1 MKVISV
7 QSQSGGTGVT
17 LTAAELALT
26 AMAEGKRVLAVDTSP
41 WRCLK
46 EDIEDAGFHYLDDV
60 RQLFRSRS
68 EARWFLDPMP
78 RCGILCYTEAA
89 PHYLSL
95 SEDGKPS
102 IGYSVRAAQE
112 ARAECN
118 LAAALASLIR
128 HYDVAI
134 IDVMN
139 KDKRLMQ
146 LFYDICD
153 EVHVILRDDMPHC
166 RTVDDW
172 RDYIE
177 RPKGKDNP
185 KIIAHSDRKDVRGD
199 LDKCGNS
206 VALKPYLQAIDNR
219 RLSNLKPLEGKVLQ

>member
-1 MKVISV
+1 VKIISV
-7 QSQSGGTGVT
+7 QSQSGVTGVT
-17 LTAAELALT
+17 LTAAELVLT
-26 AMAEGKRVLAVDTSP
+26 AMAEGRRVLAVDTSP

-46 EDIEDAGFHYLDDV
+46 EDIEEAGFHYLDDV

-78 RCGILCYTEAA
+78 RCGIFYYPEAA

-95 SEDGKPS
+95 DENGRISM
-102 IGYSVRAAQE
+102 GYSVRAAQE
-112 ARAECN
+112 GRAEFN
-118 LAAALASLIR
+118 LAVGLASLIH

-153 EVHVILRDDMPHC
+153 EVHVMLRGDMPHC

-172 RDYIE
+172 RAYIE
-177 RPKGKDNP
+177 RPKSKDDP

-206 VALKPYLQAIDNR
+206 VALKPYLDAAKNWR
-219 RLSNLKPLEGKVLQ
+219 SPGHMVPSVEVLQ

>member
-46 EDIEDAGFHYLDDV
+46 EDIEEAGFHYLDDV
-60 RQLFRSRS
+60 RQLFRPRS

-78 RCGILCYTEAA
+78 RCGILHYPEAA

-95 SEDGKPS
+95 GNDGKPGM
-102 IGYSVRAAQE
+102 GYSVRAAQE
-112 ARAECN
+112 EPAAFN
-118 LAAALASLIR
+118 LAAAMASLIR

-134 IDVMN
+134 VDVMN

-153 EVHVILRDDMPHC
+153 EVHVMLRDDMPHS

-172 RDYIE
+172 RRYIE
-177 RPKGKDNP
+177 RPKGKDDP
-185 KIIAHSDRKDVRGD
+185 KIITHSDRKNVRGD
-199 LDKCGNS
+199 LDRWGNS
-206 VALKPYLQAIDNR
+206 VALKRYIQAAQNWR
-219 RLSNLKPLEGKVLQ
+219 SPNQKALAAEVLQ

>member
-26 AMAEGKRVLAVDTSP
+26 AMAKGKRVLAIDTSP

-46 EDIEDAGFHYLDDV
+46 EDIEEAGFHYLDDV

-78 RCGILCYTEAA
+78 RCGILHYPEAS

-95 SEDGKPS
+95 DEYGKPGM
-102 IGYSVRAAQE
+102 GYSVRAAQE
-112 ARAECN
+112 GRAAFN
-118 LAAALASLIR
+118 LVAAMGFLIQ

-139 KDKRLMQ
+139 KDKRLML

-153 EVHVILRDDMPHC
+153 EVHVMLRDDMPHA
-166 RTVDDW
+166 RTVEDW
-172 RDYIE
+172 RSYIE
-177 RPKGKDNP
+177 RPKGRDDP
-185 KIIAHSDRKDVRGD
+185 KIITHSDRKNVRGD
-199 LDKCGNS
+199 LDRWGHS
-206 VALKPYLQAIDNR
+206 VALKPFIEAAQNW
-219 RLSNLKPLEGKVLQ
+219 RLPDQKVLAAEALQ